1 MMKLR
6 FGGTLAVL
14 AVVLVCTSPTP
25 AMAYVGPGPGL
36 SAIGVFLALFMGL
49 ILAVF
54 GFVWYPIK
62 RLLRR
67 LRRKEGVQAGAEE

>member
-14 AVVLVCTSPTP
+14 AVVLVCTSPKP

-36 SAIGVFLALFMGL
+36 SAIGAFLALFMGL
-49 ILAVF
+49 ILAMF

-67 LRRKEGVQAGAEE
+67 MRRKEGLQVGAEE